1 MLKSK
6 YVYFGGEGVS
16 VFKDL
21 FWFFKQEKKS
31 YIWGISL
38 LVVVALLELLPPKVI
53 GYVVDGLAKNSL
65 NGKSLFFWVGLIFVN
80 GLLLYTF
87 RFWWRRLIFGSS
99 LKLAKQL
106 RDDLYHHFTK
116 MSPSFYQKN
125 RIGDLMAHATN
136 DVQSVRETAG
146 AGILTFVDSIIL
158 GGSVLLMMAVS
169 ISWKLTIVSLLPLPI
184 MALSTQYYGKLLHQR
199 FHLAQESFSELNNKV
214 QESMSGLKVIR
225 SLGQTKE
232 DIHAF
237 KAQADIVVKNN
248 MKVARVDAL
257 FDPTIMLVVS
267 VCYLIAVVY
276 GSKLVIGNVI
286 SIGQLISFVTYL
298 GILIW
303 PMLAIG
309 WLFNI
314 VERGRA
320 SYDRIRA
327 LLGVKAEI
335 KETTGSSSKLE
346 MGEIQY
352 LISRFKY
359 NQDSN
364 FELLDINFSVKEGQ
378 TIGIVGK
385 TGQGKTTLLKLLL
398 REYEVENGSIT
409 IGDINI
415 KDATLN
421 ALREH
426 IGYVPQ
432 EHFLFSTSVKENIAF
447 SQIESSLEDVYH
459 AAEIANIHE
468 DILSFPEGYETVV
481 GERGVSLSGG
491 QKQRISIARSLI
503 KNPNILILDD
513 CLSAV
518 DAKTE
523 EKILRALKDE
533 RAGKTTF
540 ITSHRMSAVMHSDL
554 IIVLDEGRIIQS
566 GKHDELVNID
576 GWYKEMFERQQLEE
590 LVEQGGI

>member
-1 MLKSK
+1 M
-6 YVYFGGEGVS
+6 S

-21 FWFFKQEKKS
+21 FWFFKQEKRS
-31 YIWGISL
+31 YVWGISL
-38 LVVVALLELLPPKVI
+38 LVIVAILELLPPKVI
-53 GYVVDGLAKNSL
+53 GYVIDEMIKNSL
-65 NGKSLFFWVGLIFVN
+65 NSKNLLFWVGLIFVN
-80 GLLLYTF
+80 GLLLYAF
-87 RFWWRRLIFGSS
+87 RYWWRRLIFGSS
-99 LKLAKQL
+99 LKLARQL
-106 RDDLYHHFTK
+106 RDDLYNHFSK

-136 DVQSVRETAG
+136 DVQAVRETAG

-158 GGSVLLMMAVS
+158 GGSVLIMMAVS
-169 ISWKLTIVSLLPLPI
+169 ISWKLTLISLLPLPI
-184 MALSTQYYGKLLHQR
+184 MAILTQYYGKLLHQR

-232 DIHAF
+232 DVSAF
-237 KAQADIVVKNN
+237 KNQADLVVKYN
-248 MKVARVDAL
+248 MRVARIDAL

-267 VCYLIAVVY
+267 ICYMIAVVY
-276 GSKLVIGNVI
+276 GSRLVIADDITV
-286 SIGQLISFVTYL
+286 GQLITFVTYL

-320 SYDRIRA
+320 SYDRIRS
-327 LLGVKAEI
+327 LLAVEPEI
-335 KETTGSSSKLE
+335 KNKKNALE
-346 MGEIQY
+346 KIPMGEITY
-352 LISRFKY
+352 SIDSFKF
-359 NQDSN
+359 NEESN
-364 FELLDINFSVKEGQ
+364 FELKDIYFNVQEGQ

-398 REYEVENGSIT
+398 REYEVVYGSIAV
-409 IGDINI
+409 GDLDI
-415 KDATLN
+415 KDTTLLS
-421 ALREH
+421 LRSH

-432 EHFLFSTSVKENIAF
+432 EHFLFSTTVKENIAF
-447 SQIESSLEDVYH
+447 SQIDSSIETVH
-459 AAEIANIHE
+459 KAAEIANIHD
-468 DILSFPEGYETVV
+468 DILEFPLGYDTIV

-523 EKILRALKDE
+523 EKILQSLKDE
-533 RAGKTTF
+533 RSGKTTF
-540 ITSHRMSAVMHSDL
+540 ITSHRLSAVMHSDL
-554 IIVLDEGRIIQS
+554 IIVLDEGKIIQR
-566 GKHDELVNID
+566 GTHDQLVQID

-590 LVEQGGI
+590 LVEQGGR

>member
-1 MLKSK
+1 M
-6 YVYFGGEGVS
+6 S

-21 FWFFKQEKKS
+21 LWFFKQEKRS

-38 LVVVALLELLPPKVI
+38 LVVVAILELLPPKVI
-53 GYVVDGLAKNSL
+53 GYVIDEMIKSTLNSKNL
-65 NGKSLFFWVGLIFVN
+65 LFWVSLIFIN

-87 RFWWRRLIFGSS
+87 RYWWRRLIFGSS
-99 LKLAKQL
+99 LKLARQL
-106 RDDLYHHFTK
+106 RDDLYDHFSK

-136 DVQSVRETAG
+136 DVQAVRETAG

-158 GGSVLLMMAVS
+158 GGSVLIMMSVS
-169 ISWKLTIVSLLPLPI
+169 ISWKLTLVSLLPLPV
-184 MALSTQYYGKLLHQR
+184 MAILTQYYGKLLHQR

-225 SLGQTKE
+225 SLGQIKE
-232 DIHAF
+232 DVSAF
-237 KAQADIVVKNN
+237 KNQADLVVKYN
-248 MKVARVDAL
+248 MRVARIDAL

-267 VCYLIAVVY
+267 ICYIISVVY
-276 GSKLVIGNVI
+276 GSRLVIADEITV
-286 SIGQLISFVTYL
+286 GQLITFVTYL

-327 LLGVKAEI
+327 LLSVEAEI
-335 KETTGSSSKLE
+335 KDKEHALKELA
-346 MGEIQY
+346 MGEINY
-352 LISRFKY
+352 SIGSFKF
-359 NQDSN
+359 NEQSN
-364 FELLDINFSVKEGQ
+364 FELKDICFNVQEGQ
-378 TIGIVGK
+378 TVGIVGK

-398 REYEVENGSIT
+398 REYEVENGGIT
-409 IGDINI
+409 VGDVNI
-415 KDATLN
+415 KDTTLL

-432 EHFLFSTSVKENIAF
+432 EHFLFSTSIKENIAF
-447 SQIESSLEDVYH
+447 GQIESSVDHVH
-459 AAEIANIHE
+459 KAAEIANIHA
-468 DILSFPEGYETVV
+468 DILEFPLGYDTIV

-523 EKILRALKDE
+523 EKILRSLKNE
-533 RAGKTTF
+533 RSGKTTF

-554 IIVLDEGRIIQS
+554 IIVLDEGRIIQR
-566 GKHDELVNID
+566 GKHEELVQID

-590 LVEQGGI
+590 LVEQGGR

>member
-1 MLKSK
+1 M
-6 YVYFGGEGVS
+6 S

-21 FWFFKQEKKS
+21 LWFFKQEKRS
-31 YIWGISL
+31 YLWGISL
-38 LVVVALLELLPPKVI
+38 LVVVAILELLPPKVI
-53 GYVVDGLAKNSL
+53 GYVIDEMVKNSL
-65 NGKSLFFWVGLIFVN
+65 NSKNLLFWVSLIFIN
-80 GLLLYTF
+80 GLLLYAF
-87 RFWWRRLIFGSS
+87 RYWWRRLIFGSS
-99 LKLAKQL
+99 LKLARQL
-106 RDDLYHHFTK
+106 RDDLYNHFTK

-136 DVQSVRETAG
+136 DVQAVRETAG

-158 GGSVLLMMAVS
+158 GGSVLIMMAVS
-169 ISWKLTIVSLLPLPI
+169 ISWKLTLISLLPLPV
-184 MALSTQYYGKLLHQR
+184 MAILTQYYGKLLHQR

-232 DIHAF
+232 DVGAF
-237 KAQADIVVKNN
+237 KNQADLVVKYN
-248 MKVARVDAL
+248 MRVASIDAL

-267 VCYLIAVVY
+267 ICYIIAVVY
-276 GSKLVIGNVI
+276 GSRLVISDTITV
-286 SIGQLISFVTYL
+286 GQLITFVTYL

-320 SYDRIRA
+320 SYDRIRS
-327 LLGVKAEI
+327 LLSVEPEI
-335 KETTGSSSKLE
+335 KNKEKALEKLS
-346 MGEIQY
+346 MGEITY
-352 LISRFKY
+352 SIDSFKF
-359 NQDSN
+359 NDESN
-364 FELLDINFSVKEGQ
+364 FELNDIYFNVQEGQ

-398 REYEVENGSIT
+398 REYEVANGGISV
-409 IGDINI
+409 GDIDI
-415 KDATLN
+415 KDTTLLS
-421 ALREH
+421 LRSH

-432 EHFLFSTSVKENIAF
+432 EHFLFSTSIKENIAF
-447 SQIESSLEDVYH
+447 SQIDSSIETVYK
-459 AAEIANIHE
+459 AAEIANIHA
-468 DILSFPEGYETVV
+468 DILEFPLGYDTIV

-523 EKILRALKDE
+523 EKILRSLKDE
-533 RAGKTTF
+533 RSGKTTF

-554 IIVLDEGRIIQS
+554 IIVIDEGRIIQR
-566 GKHDELVNID
+566 GMHEELVQID

-590 LVEQGGI
+590 LVEQGGRK

>member
-1 MLKSK
+1 M
-6 YVYFGGEGVS
+6 S

-21 FWFFKQEKKS
+21 FWFFKQEKRS

-38 LVVVALLELLPPKVI
+38 LVIVALLELLPPKVI
-53 GYVVDGLAKNSL
+53 GYVIDELIKNSL
-65 NGKSLFFWVGLIFVN
+65 NGKNLLFWVCLIFIN

-87 RFWWRRLIFGSS
+87 RFWWRRMIFGSS

-106 RDDLYHHFTK
+106 RDDLYNHFTK

-136 DVQSVRETAG
+136 DVQAVRETAG

-158 GGSVLLMMAVS
+158 GGSVLVMMAVS
-169 ISWKLTIVSLLPLPI
+169 ISWKLTILSLLPLPV
-184 MALSTQYYGKLLHQR
+184 MAILTQYYGKLLHQR

-225 SLGQTKE
+225 SLGQSKE
-232 DIHAF
+232 DIEAF
-237 KAQADIVVKNN
+237 KSQADTVVKNN
-248 MKVARVDAL
+248 MKVARIDAL

-267 VCYLIAVVY
+267 VCYMIAVVY
-276 GSKLVIGNVI
+276 GSRLVIVDEI
-286 SIGQLISFVTYL
+286 TVGQLITFVTYL

-320 SYDRIRA
+320 SYDRIRS
-327 LLGVKAEI
+327 LLSIEPEI
-335 KETTGSSSKLE
+335 KDSQHASTKLS
-346 MGEIQY
+346 MGEINY
-352 LISRFKY
+352 SINFFKF
-359 NQDSN
+359 NEESN
-364 FELLDINFSVKEGQ
+364 FELRDIKFSVQEGQ

-398 REYEVENGSIT
+398 REYEVNNGGISV
-409 IGDINI
+409 GDVNL
-415 KDATLN
+415 KDTTLL

-432 EHFLFSTSVKENIAF
+432 EHFLFSNTIKENIAF
-447 SQIESSLEDVYH
+447 SQINSSIEDVYK
-459 AAEIANIHE
+459 AAEIANIHD
-468 DILSFPEGYETVV
+468 DILEFPLGYETVV

-523 EKILRALKDE
+523 EKILRSLKDE
-533 RAGKTTF
+533 RDGKTTF

-554 IIVLDEGRIIQS
+554 IIVLDEGRIIQR
-566 GKHDELVNID
+566 GKHEELVQQN

-590 LVEQGGI
+590 LVEQGGR

>member
-1 MLKSK
+1 M
-6 YVYFGGEGVS
+6 S

-21 FWFFKQEKKS
+21 FWFFKQEKRS

-38 LVVVALLELLPPKVI
+38 LVIVALLELLPPKVI
-53 GYVVDGLAKNSL
+53 GYVIDELIKNSL
-65 NGKSLFFWVGLIFVN
+65 NGKNLFFWVALIFIN

-87 RFWWRRLIFGSS
+87 RFWWRRMIFGSS

-106 RDDLYHHFTK
+106 RDDLYNHFTK

-136 DVQSVRETAG
+136 DVQAVRETAG

-158 GGSVLLMMAVS
+158 GGSVLVMMAVS
-169 ISWKLTIVSLLPLPI
+169 ISWKLTILSLLPLPV
-184 MALSTQYYGKLLHQR
+184 MAILTQYYGKLLHQR

-225 SLGQTKE
+225 SLGQAKE
-232 DIHAF
+232 DIAAF
-237 KAQADIVVKNN
+237 KSQADTVVKNN
-248 MKVARVDAL
+248 MKVARIDAL

-267 VCYLIAVVY
+267 ICYMIAVVY
-276 GSKLVIGNVI
+276 GSRLVIVDEI
-286 SIGQLISFVTYL
+286 TVGQLITFVTYL

-320 SYDRIRA
+320 SYDRIRS
-327 LLGVKAEI
+327 LLSIEPEI
-335 KETTGSSSKLE
+335 KDSEHANTKLS
-346 MGEIQY
+346 MGEINY
-352 LISRFKY
+352 SINSFKF
-359 NQDSN
+359 NEASN
-364 FELLDINFSVKEGQ
+364 FELRDIKFSVQEGQ

-398 REYEVENGSIT
+398 REYEVENGGISV
-409 IGDINI
+409 GDVNL
-415 KDATLN
+415 KDTTLL

-432 EHFLFSTSVKENIAF
+432 EHFLFSSTVKENIAF
-447 SQIESSLEDVYH
+447 SQINSTIEDVH
-459 AAEIANIHE
+459 KAAEIANIHD
-468 DILSFPEGYETVV
+468 DILEFPLGYETVV

-523 EKILRALKDE
+523 EKILRSLKDE
-533 RAGKTTF
+533 RDGKTTF

-554 IIVLDEGRIIQS
+554 IIVLDEGRIIQR
-566 GKHDELVNID
+566 GKHEELVQQN

-590 LVEQGGI
+590 LVEQGGR

>member
-1 MLKSK
+1 M
-6 YVYFGGEGVS
+6 S

-21 FWFFKQEKKS
+21 FWFFKQEKRS
-31 YIWGISL
+31 YVWGISL
-38 LVVVALLELLPPKVI
+38 LVIVAILELLPPKVI
-53 GYVVDGLAKNSL
+53 GYVIDEMIKNSL
-65 NGKSLFFWVGLIFVN
+65 NSKNLLFWVGLIFIN
-80 GLLLYTF
+80 GLLLYAF
-87 RFWWRRLIFGSS
+87 RYWWRRLIFGSS
-99 LKLAKQL
+99 LKLARQL
-106 RDDLYHHFTK
+106 RDDLYNHFSK

-136 DVQSVRETAG
+136 DVQAVRETAG

-158 GGSVLLMMAVS
+158 GGSVLIMMAVS
-169 ISWKLTIVSLLPLPI
+169 ISWKLTLISLLPLPV
-184 MALSTQYYGKLLHQR
+184 MAILTQYYGKLLHQR

-232 DIHAF
+232 DVNAF
-237 KAQADIVVKNN
+237 KNQADLVVKYN
-248 MKVARVDAL
+248 MRVARIDAL

-267 VCYLIAVVY
+267 ICYIIAVVY
-276 GSKLVIGNVI
+276 GSRLVIADDITV
-286 SIGQLISFVTYL
+286 GQLITFVTYL

-320 SYDRIRA
+320 SYDRIRSLLSVEPEIQNKKNA
-327 LLGVKAEI
+327 LE
-335 KETTGSSSKLE
+335 KLP
-346 MGEIQY
+346 MGEITY
-352 LISRFKY
+352 SIDSFKF
-359 NQDSN
+359 NQESN
-364 FELLDINFSVKEGQ
+364 FELKDIYFNVQEGQ

-398 REYEVENGSIT
+398 REYEVVNGSISV
-409 IGDINI
+409 GDLDI
-415 KDATLN
+415 KDTTLLS
-421 ALREH
+421 LRSH

-432 EHFLFSTSVKENIAF
+432 EHFLFSSSVKENIAF
-447 SQIESSLEDVYH
+447 SQIDSSIETVYK
-459 AAEIANIHE
+459 AGEIANIHA
-468 DILSFPEGYETVV
+468 DILEFPLGYDTIV

-523 EKILRALKDE
+523 EKILHSLKDE
-533 RAGKTTF
+533 RSGKTTF

-554 IIVLDEGRIIQS
+554 IIVLDEGRIIQR
-566 GKHDELVNID
+566 GKHDELVQID

-590 LVEQGGI
+590 LVEQGGR

>member
-1 MLKSK
+1 MCD
-6 YVYFGGEGVS
+6 GGEGMS

-21 FWFFKQEKKS
+21 FWFFKQEKRR

-38 LVVVALLELLPPKVI
+38 LVIVALLELLPPKVI
-53 GYVVDGLAKNSL
+53 GYVIDELIKSSL
-65 NGKSLFFWVGLIFVN
+65 NGKNLLFWVGLIFIN

-87 RFWWRRLIFGSS
+87 RFWWRRMIFGSS

-106 RDDLYHHFTK
+106 RDDLYNHFTK

-136 DVQSVRETAG
+136 DVQAVRETAG

-158 GGSVLLMMAVS
+158 GGSVLVMMAVS
-169 ISWKLTIVSLLPLPI
+169 ISWKLTILSLLPLPV
-184 MALSTQYYGKLLHQR
+184 MAILTQYYGKLLHQR

-225 SLGQTKE
+225 SLGQSKE
-232 DIHAF
+232 DIEAF
-237 KAQADIVVKNN
+237 KRQADTVVKNN
-248 MKVARVDAL
+248 MKVARIDAL

-267 VCYLIAVVY
+267 VCYMIAVVY
-276 GSKLVIGNVI
+276 GSRLVIVNEITV
-286 SIGQLISFVTYL
+286 GQLITFVTYL

-320 SYDRIRA
+320 SYDRIRS
-327 LLGVKAEI
+327 LLSIEPEI
-335 KETTGSSSKLE
+335 KDSHHASTKLS
-346 MGEIQY
+346 MGEINY
-352 LISRFKY
+352 SIHSFKY
-359 NQDSN
+359 NEASN
-364 FELLDINFSVKEGQ
+364 FELRDIKFSVQEGQ

-398 REYEVENGSIT
+398 REYEVVNGGISV
-409 IGDINI
+409 GDVNL
-415 KDATLN
+415 KDTTLL

-432 EHFLFSTSVKENIAF
+432 EHFLFSNTVKENIAF
-447 SQIESSLEDVYH
+447 SQINSSIEDVYK
-459 AAEIANIHE
+459 AAEIANIHD
-468 DILSFPEGYETVV
+468 DILEFPLGYETVV

-523 EKILRALKDE
+523 EKILRSLKDE
-533 RAGKTTF
+533 RDGKTTF

-554 IIVLDEGRIIQS
+554 IIVLDEGRIIQR
-566 GKHDELVNID
+566 GKHEELVQQN

-590 LVEQGGI
+590 LVEQGGR

>member
-1 MLKSK
+1 
-6 YVYFGGEGVS
+6 
-16 VFKDL
+16 
-21 FWFFKQEKKS
+21 
-31 YIWGISL
+31 
-38 LVVVALLELLPPKVI
+38 
-53 GYVVDGLAKNSL
+53 
-65 NGKSLFFWVGLIFVN
+65 
-80 GLLLYTF
+80 
-87 RFWWRRLIFGSS
+87 
-99 LKLAKQL
+99 
-106 RDDLYHHFTK
+106 
-116 MSPSFYQKN
+116 
-125 RIGDLMAHATN
+125 
-136 DVQSVRETAG
+136 
-146 AGILTFVDSIIL
+146 
-158 GGSVLLMMAVS
+158 
-169 ISWKLTIVSLLPLPI
+169 
-184 MALSTQYYGKLLHQR
+184 
-199 FHLAQESFSELNNKV
+199 
-214 QESMSGLKVIR
+214 
-225 SLGQTKE
+225 
-232 DIHAF
+232 
-237 KAQADIVVKNN
+237 
-248 MKVARVDAL
+248 
-257 FDPTIMLVVS
+257 
-267 VCYLIAVVY
+267 
-276 GSKLVIGNVI
+276 
-286 SIGQLISFVTYL
+286 
-298 GILIW
+298 
-303 PMLAIG
+303 MLAIG

-335 KETTGSSSKLE
+335 KDTNGSSSKLE
-346 MGEIQY
+346 MGQIQY
-352 LISRFKY
+352 SISRFKY

-364 FELLDINFSVKEGQ
+364 FELLDINFSAKEGQ

-432 EHFLFSTSVKENIAF
+432 EHFLFSTTVKENIAF
-447 SQIESSLEDVYH
+447 SQIESSIEDVYH

>member
-1 MLKSK
+1 M
-6 YVYFGGEGVS
+6 S

-21 FWFFKQEKKS
+21 FWFFKQEKRS
-31 YIWGISL
+31 YVWGISL
-38 LVVVALLELLPPKVI
+38 LVIVAILELLPPKVI
-53 GYVVDGLAKNSL
+53 GYVIDEMVKNSL
-65 NGKSLFFWVGLIFVN
+65 NSKNLLFLVGLIFIN
-80 GLLLYTF
+80 GLLLYAF
-87 RFWWRRLIFGSS
+87 RYWWRRLIFGSS
-99 LKLAKQL
+99 LKLARQL
-106 RDDLYHHFTK
+106 RDDLYNHFSK

-136 DVQSVRETAG
+136 DVQAVRETAG
-146 AGILTFVDSIIL
+146 VGILTFVDSIIL
-158 GGSVLLMMAVS
+158 GGSVLIMMAVS
-169 ISWKLTIVSLLPLPI
+169 ISWKLTLISLLPLPV
-184 MALSTQYYGKLLHQR
+184 MAILTQYYGKLLHQR

-232 DIHAF
+232 DVTTF
-237 KAQADIVVKNN
+237 KNQADLVVKYN
-248 MKVARVDAL
+248 MRVARIDAL

-267 VCYLIAVVY
+267 ICYIIAVVY
-276 GSKLVIGNVI
+276 GSRLVIADDITV
-286 SIGQLISFVTYL
+286 GQLITFVTYL

-320 SYDRIRA
+320 SYDRIRS
-327 LLGVKAEI
+327 LLSVEPEI
-335 KETTGSSSKLE
+335 KNKKNALE
-346 MGEIQY
+346 KIQMGEITY
-352 LISRFKY
+352 SIDSFKF
-359 NQDSN
+359 NEKSN
-364 FELLDINFSVKEGQ
+364 FELKDIYINVQEGQ

-398 REYEVENGSIT
+398 REYEVVNGSISV
-409 IGDINI
+409 GDLDI
-415 KDATLN
+415 KDTTLLS
-421 ALREH
+421 LRSH

-432 EHFLFSTSVKENIAF
+432 EHFLFSSSVKENIAF
-447 SQIESSLEDVYH
+447 SQIDSSIETVH
-459 AAEIANIHE
+459 KAAEIANIHA
-468 DILSFPEGYETVV
+468 DILEFPLGYDTIV

-523 EKILRALKDE
+523 EKILHSLKDE
-533 RAGKTTF
+533 RSGKTTF

-554 IIVLDEGRIIQS
+554 IIVLDEGRIIQR
-566 GKHDELVNID
+566 GKHEDLVQID

-590 LVEQGGI
+590 LVEQGGR

>member
-1 MLKSK
+1 M
-6 YVYFGGEGVS
+6 S

-21 FWFFKQEKKS
+21 FWFFKQEKRS
-31 YIWGISL
+31 YVWGISL
-38 LVVVALLELLPPKVI
+38 LVIVAILELLPPKVI
-53 GYVVDGLAKNSL
+53 GYVIDEMVKNSL
-65 NGKSLFFWVGLIFVN
+65 NSKNLLFWVGLIFIN
-80 GLLLYTF
+80 GLLLYAF
-87 RFWWRRLIFGSS
+87 RYWWRRLIFGSS
-99 LKLAKQL
+99 LKLARQL
-106 RDDLYHHFTK
+106 RDDLYNHFSK

-136 DVQSVRETAG
+136 DVQAVRETAG

-158 GGSVLLMMAVS
+158 GGSVLIMMAVS
-169 ISWKLTIVSLLPLPI
+169 ISWKLTLISLLPLPV
-184 MALSTQYYGKLLHQR
+184 MAILTQYYGKLLHQR

-232 DIHAF
+232 DVTAF
-237 KAQADIVVKNN
+237 KNQADLVVKYN
-248 MKVARVDAL
+248 MRVARIDAL

-267 VCYLIAVVY
+267 ICYIIAVVY
-276 GSKLVIGNVI
+276 GSRLVIADDITV
-286 SIGQLISFVTYL
+286 GQLITFVTYL

-320 SYDRIRA
+320 SYDRIRS
-327 LLGVKAEI
+327 LLSVEPEI
-335 KETTGSSSKLE
+335 KNKKNALEKLP
-346 MGEIQY
+346 MGEITY
-352 LISRFKY
+352 SIDSFKF
-359 NQDSN
+359 NVESN
-364 FELLDINFSVKEGQ
+364 FELKDIYFNVQEGQ

-398 REYEVENGSIT
+398 REYEVVNGSISV
-409 IGDINI
+409 GDLDI
-415 KDATLN
+415 KDTTLLS
-421 ALREH
+421 LRSH

-432 EHFLFSTSVKENIAF
+432 EHFLFSSSVKENIAF
-447 SQIESSLEDVYH
+447 SQIDSSIETVH
-459 AAEIANIHE
+459 KAAEISNIHA
-468 DILSFPEGYETVV
+468 DILEFPLGYDTIV

-523 EKILRALKDE
+523 EKILHSLKDE
-533 RAGKTTF
+533 RSGKTTF

-554 IIVLDEGRIIQS
+554 IIVLDEGRIIQR
-566 GKHDELVNID
+566 GKHEDLVQID

-590 LVEQGGI
+590 LVEQGGR

>member
-1 MLKSK
+1 M
-6 YVYFGGEGVS
+6 S

-21 FWFFKQEKKS
+21 LWFFKQEKRS
-31 YIWGISL
+31 YIWGITL
-38 LVVVALLELLPPKVI
+38 LIIVALLELLPPKVI
-53 GYVVDGLAKNSL
+53 GYVVDEMINTSL
-65 NGKSLFFWVGLIFVN
+65 NAKTLFFWVSLLLVN
-80 GLLLYTF
+80 GLLLYSF
-87 RFWWRRLIFGSS
+87 RFMWRRLIFGSS

-106 RDDLYHHFTK
+106 RNNLYHHFSK

-136 DVQSVRETAG
+136 DVQAVRETAG

-158 GGSVLLMMAVS
+158 GGSVLVMMAVS
-169 ISWKLTIVSLLPLPI
+169 ISWKLTFISLLPLPI
-184 MALSTQYYGKLLHQR
+184 MAILTQYYGKLLHQR

-225 SLGQTKE
+225 SLGQAKE
-232 DIHAF
+232 DIGAF
-237 KAQADIVVKNN
+237 KNQADIVVKNN
-248 MKVARVDAL
+248 MKVASIDAL

-267 VCYLIAVVY
+267 ISYMIAIVY
-276 GSKLVIGNVI
+276 GSRLVIADDI
-286 SIGQLISFVTYL
+286 TIGQLITFVTYL

-320 SYDRIRA
+320 SYDRIRS
-327 LLGVKAEI
+327 LLSI
-335 KETTGSSSKLE
+335 KEEIIDFKNASSNLS
-346 MGEIQY
+346 MGEIEY
-352 LISRFKY
+352 SIDSFKY
-359 NQDSN
+359 NEESN
-364 FELLDINFSVKEGQ
+364 FELKDIHFTIKEGQ

-385 TGQGKTTLLKLLL
+385 TGQGKTTLLKLLI
-398 REYEVENGSIT
+398 REYEVENGSISV
-409 IGDINI
+409 GDINI
-415 KDATLN
+415 KDVTLM
-421 ALREH
+421 ALRSH

-432 EHFLFSTSVKENIAF
+432 EHFLFSSSISENIAF
-447 SQIESSLEDVYH
+447 SQIDALEDQVH
-459 AAEIANIHE
+459 KAAEIANIHN
-468 DILSFPEGYETVV
+468 DILEFPNVYETIV

-523 EKILRALKDE
+523 EKILRSLKNE
-533 RAGKTTF
+533 RSGKTTF

-554 IIVLDEGRIIQS
+554 IVVLDEGRIIQR
-566 GKHDELVNID
+566 GKHEELVQVD

-590 LVEQGGI
+590 LVEQGGRK

>member
-1 MLKSK
+1 M
-6 YVYFGGEGVS
+6 S

-21 FWFFKQEKKS
+21 LWFFKQEKRS
-31 YIWGISL
+31 YLWGISL
-38 LVVVALLELLPPKVI
+38 LVVVAILELLPPKVI
-53 GYVVDGLAKNSL
+53 GYVIDEMVKNSL
-65 NGKSLFFWVGLIFVN
+65 NSKNLLFWVSLIFIN
-80 GLLLYTF
+80 GLLLYAF
-87 RFWWRRLIFGSS
+87 RYWWRRLIFGSS
-99 LKLAKQL
+99 LKLARQL
-106 RDDLYHHFTK
+106 RDDLYNHFSK

-136 DVQSVRETAG
+136 DVQAVRETAG

-158 GGSVLLMMAVS
+158 GGSVLIMMAVS
-169 ISWKLTIVSLLPLPI
+169 ISWKLTLISLLPLPV
-184 MALSTQYYGKLLHQR
+184 MAILTQYYGKLLHQR

-232 DIHAF
+232 DVSAF
-237 KAQADIVVKNN
+237 KDQADLVVKYN
-248 MKVARVDAL
+248 MRVARIDAL

-267 VCYLIAVVY
+267 ICYIIAVVY
-276 GSKLVIGNVI
+276 GSRLVISDAITV
-286 SIGQLISFVTYL
+286 GQLITFVTYL

-320 SYDRIRA
+320 SYDRIRS
-327 LLGVKAEI
+327 LLSVEPEI
-335 KETTGSSSKLE
+335 KNKEKALEKLS
-346 MGEIQY
+346 MGEITY
-352 LISRFKY
+352 SIDSFKF
-359 NQDSN
+359 NDESN
-364 FELLDINFSVKEGQ
+364 FELRDIYFNVQEGQ

-398 REYEVENGSIT
+398 REYEVANGGISV
-409 IGDINI
+409 GDIDI
-415 KDATLN
+415 KDTTLFS
-421 ALREH
+421 LRSH

-447 SQIESSLEDVYH
+447 SQIDSSIETVYK
-459 AAEIANIHE
+459 AAEIANIHA
-468 DILSFPEGYETVV
+468 DILEFPLGYDTIV

-523 EKILRALKDE
+523 EKILRSLKDE
-533 RAGKTTF
+533 RSGKTTF

-554 IIVLDEGRIIQS
+554 IIVIDEGRIIQR
-566 GKHDELVNID
+566 GMHEELVQID

-590 LVEQGGI
+590 LVEQGGRK

>member
-1 MLKSK
+1 M
-6 YVYFGGEGVS
+6 S

-21 FWFFKQEKKS
+21 FWFFKQEKRS
-31 YIWGISL
+31 YVWGISL
-38 LVVVALLELLPPKVI
+38 LVIVAILELLPPKVI
-53 GYVVDGLAKNSL
+53 GYVIDEMIKNSL
-65 NGKSLFFWVGLIFVN
+65 NSKNLLFWVGLIFVN
-80 GLLLYTF
+80 GLLLYAF
-87 RFWWRRLIFGSS
+87 RYWWRRLIFGSS
-99 LKLAKQL
+99 LKLARQL
-106 RDDLYHHFTK
+106 RDDLYNHFSK

-136 DVQSVRETAG
+136 DVQAVRETAG

-158 GGSVLLMMAVS
+158 GGSVLIMMAVS
-169 ISWKLTIVSLLPLPI
+169 ISWKLTLISLLPLPI
-184 MALSTQYYGKLLHQR
+184 MAILTQYYGKLLHQR

-232 DIHAF
+232 DVSAF
-237 KAQADIVVKNN
+237 KNQADLVVKYN
-248 MKVARVDAL
+248 MRVARIDAL

-267 VCYLIAVVY
+267 ICYMIAVVY
-276 GSKLVIGNVI
+276 GSRLVIADDITV
-286 SIGQLISFVTYL
+286 GQLITFVTYL

-320 SYDRIRA
+320 SYDRIRS
-327 LLGVKAEI
+327 LLAVEPEI
-335 KETTGSSSKLE
+335 KNKKNALE
-346 MGEIQY
+346 KIPMGEITY
-352 LISRFKY
+352 SIDSFKF
-359 NQDSN
+359 NEESN
-364 FELLDINFSVKEGQ
+364 FELKDIYFNVQEGQ

-398 REYEVENGSIT
+398 REYEVVNGSIAV
-409 IGDINI
+409 GDLDI
-415 KDATLN
+415 KDTTLLS
-421 ALREH
+421 LRSH

-432 EHFLFSTSVKENIAF
+432 EHFLFSTTVKENIAF
-447 SQIESSLEDVYH
+447 SQIDSSIETVH
-459 AAEIANIHE
+459 KAAEIANIHD
-468 DILSFPEGYETVV
+468 DILEFPLGYDTIV

-523 EKILRALKDE
+523 EKILQSLKDE
-533 RAGKTTF
+533 RSGKTTF
-540 ITSHRMSAVMHSDL
+540 ITSHRLSAVMHSDL
-554 IIVLDEGRIIQS
+554 IIVLDEGKIIQR
-566 GKHDELVNID
+566 GTHDQLVQID

-590 LVEQGGI
+590 LVEQGGR

>member
-1 MLKSK
+1 M
-6 YVYFGGEGVS
+6 S

-21 FWFFKQEKKS
+21 FWFFKQEKRS
-31 YIWGISL
+31 YVWGISL
-38 LVVVALLELLPPKVI
+38 LVIVAILELLPPKVI
-53 GYVVDGLAKNSL
+53 GYVIDEMVKNSL
-65 NGKSLFFWVGLIFVN
+65 NSKNLFFWVGLIFIN
-80 GLLLYTF
+80 GLLLYAF
-87 RFWWRRLIFGSS
+87 RYWWRRLIFGSS
-99 LKLAKQL
+99 LKLARQL
-106 RDDLYHHFTK
+106 RDDLYHHFSK

-136 DVQSVRETAG
+136 DVQAVRETAG

-158 GGSVLLMMAVS
+158 GGSVLIMMAVS
-169 ISWKLTIVSLLPLPI
+169 ISWKLTLISLLPLPI
-184 MALSTQYYGKLLHQR
+184 MAILTQYYGKLLHQR

-232 DIHAF
+232 DVTAF
-237 KAQADIVVKNN
+237 KNQADLVVKYN
-248 MKVARVDAL
+248 MRVARIDAL

-267 VCYLIAVVY
+267 ICYIIAVVY
-276 GSKLVIGNVI
+276 GSRLVIADDITV
-286 SIGQLISFVTYL
+286 GQLITFVTYL

-320 SYDRIRA
+320 SYDRIRS
-327 LLGVKAEI
+327 LLSVEPEI
-335 KETTGSSSKLE
+335 KNKKNALEKLP
-346 MGEIQY
+346 MGEITY
-352 LISRFKY
+352 SIDSFKF
-359 NQDSN
+359 NEESH
-364 FELLDINFSVKEGQ
+364 FELKDIYFNVQEGQ

-385 TGQGKTTLLKLLL
+385 TGQGKTTLLKLLM
-398 REYEVENGSIT
+398 REYEVFNGSISV
-409 IGDINI
+409 GDLDI
-415 KDATLN
+415 KDTTLLS
-421 ALREH
+421 LRSH

-432 EHFLFSTSVKENIAF
+432 EHFLFSSSVKENIAF
-447 SQIESSLEDVYH
+447 SQIDSSIETVQK
-459 AAEIANIHE
+459 AAEIANIHA
-468 DILSFPEGYETVV
+468 DILEFPLGYDTIV

-523 EKILRALKDE
+523 EKILHSLKDE
-533 RAGKTTF
+533 RSGKTTF

-554 IIVLDEGRIIQS
+554 IIVLDEGRIIQR
-566 GKHDELVNID
+566 GIHEDLVQID
-576 GWYKEMFERQQLEE
+576 GWYKEMFQRQQLEE
-590 LVEQGGI
+590 LVEQGGR

>member
-1 MLKSK
+1 M
-6 YVYFGGEGVS
+6 S

-21 FWFFKQEKKS
+21 LWFFKQEKRS
-31 YIWGISL
+31 YLWGISL
-38 LVVVALLELLPPKVI
+38 LVVVAILELLPPKVI
-53 GYVVDGLAKNSL
+53 GYVIDGMVKNSL
-65 NGKSLFFWVGLIFVN
+65 NSKNLLFWVSLIFIN
-80 GLLLYTF
+80 GLLLYAF
-87 RFWWRRLIFGSS
+87 RYWWRRLIFGSS
-99 LKLAKQL
+99 LKLARQL
-106 RDDLYHHFTK
+106 RDDLYNHFTK

-136 DVQSVRETAG
+136 DVQAVRETAG

-158 GGSVLLMMAVS
+158 GGSVLIMMAVS
-169 ISWKLTIVSLLPLPI
+169 ISWKLTLISLLPLPV
-184 MALSTQYYGKLLHQR
+184 MAILTQYYGKLLHQR

-232 DIHAF
+232 DVGAF
-237 KAQADIVVKNN
+237 KNQADLVVKYN
-248 MKVARVDAL
+248 MRVARIDAL

-267 VCYLIAVVY
+267 ICYIIAVVY
-276 GSKLVIGNVI
+276 GSRLVISDAITV
-286 SIGQLISFVTYL
+286 GQLITFVTYL

-320 SYDRIRA
+320 SYDRIRS
-327 LLGVKAEI
+327 LLSVEPEI
-335 KETTGSSSKLE
+335 KNKEKALEKLS
-346 MGEIQY
+346 MGEITY
-352 LISRFKY
+352 SIDSFKF
-359 NQDSN
+359 NDESN
-364 FELLDINFSVKEGQ
+364 FELNDIYFNVQEGQ

-398 REYEVENGSIT
+398 REYEVANGGISV
-409 IGDINI
+409 GDIDI
-415 KDATLN
+415 KDTTLLS
-421 ALREH
+421 LRSH

-432 EHFLFSTSVKENIAF
+432 EHFLFSTSIKENIAF
-447 SQIESSLEDVYH
+447 SQIDSSIETVYK
-459 AAEIANIHE
+459 AAEIANIHA
-468 DILSFPEGYETVV
+468 DILEFPLRYDTIV

-523 EKILRALKDE
+523 EKILRSLKDE
-533 RAGKTTF
+533 RSGKTTF

-554 IIVLDEGRIIQS
+554 IIVIDEGRIIQR
-566 GKHDELVNID
+566 GMHEELVQID

-590 LVEQGGI
+590 LVEQGGRK

>member
-1 MLKSK
+1 M
-6 YVYFGGEGVS
+6 S

-21 FWFFKQEKKS
+21 LWFFKQEKRS
-31 YIWGISL
+31 YLWGISL
-38 LVVVALLELLPPKVI
+38 LVVVAILELLPPKVI
-53 GYVVDGLAKNSL
+53 GYVIDEMVKNSL
-65 NGKSLFFWVGLIFVN
+65 NSKNLLFWVSLIFIN
-80 GLLLYTF
+80 GLLLYAF
-87 RFWWRRLIFGSS
+87 RYWWRRLIFGSS
-99 LKLAKQL
+99 LKLARQL
-106 RDDLYHHFTK
+106 RDDLYNHFSK

-136 DVQSVRETAG
+136 DVQAVRETAG

-158 GGSVLLMMAVS
+158 GGSVLIMMAVS
-169 ISWKLTIVSLLPLPI
+169 ISWKLTLISLLPLPV
-184 MALSTQYYGKLLHQR
+184 MAILTQYYGKLLHQR

-232 DIHAF
+232 DVSAF
-237 KAQADIVVKNN
+237 KDQADLVVKYN
-248 MKVARVDAL
+248 MRVARIDAL

-267 VCYLIAVVY
+267 ICYIIAVVY
-276 GSKLVIGNVI
+276 GSRLVISDAITV
-286 SIGQLISFVTYL
+286 GQLITFVTYL

-320 SYDRIRA
+320 SYDRIRS
-327 LLGVKAEI
+327 LLSVEPEI
-335 KETTGSSSKLE
+335 KNKEKVLEKLS
-346 MGEIQY
+346 MGEITY
-352 LISRFKY
+352 SIDSFKF
-359 NQDSN
+359 NDESN
-364 FELLDINFSVKEGQ
+364 FELRDIYFNVQEGQ

-398 REYEVENGSIT
+398 REYEVANGGISV
-409 IGDINI
+409 GDIDI
-415 KDATLN
+415 KDTTLFS
-421 ALREH
+421 LRSH

-447 SQIESSLEDVYH
+447 SQIDSSIETVYK
-459 AAEIANIHE
+459 AAEIANIHA
-468 DILSFPEGYETVV
+468 DILEFPLGYDTIV

-523 EKILRALKDE
+523 EKILRSLKDE
-533 RAGKTTF
+533 RSGKTTF

-554 IIVLDEGRIIQS
+554 IIVIDEGRIIQR
-566 GKHDELVNID
+566 GMHEELVQID

-590 LVEQGGI
+590 LVEQGGRK

>member
-1 MLKSK
+1 M
-6 YVYFGGEGVS
+6 S

-21 FWFFKQEKKS
+21 FWFFKQEKRS

-38 LVVVALLELLPPKVI
+38 LVIVAILELLPPKVI
-53 GYVVDGLAKNSL
+53 GYVIDEMVKNSL
-65 NGKSLFFWVGLIFVN
+65 NSKNLLFWVGLIFIN
-80 GLLLYTF
+80 GLLLYAF
-87 RFWWRRLIFGSS
+87 RYWWRRLIFGSS
-99 LKLAKQL
+99 LKLARQL
-106 RDDLYHHFTK
+106 RDDLYNHFSK

-158 GGSVLLMMAVS
+158 GGSVLIMMAVS
-169 ISWKLTIVSLLPLPI
+169 ISWKLTLISLLPLPV
-184 MALSTQYYGKLLHQR
+184 MAILTQYYGKLLHQR

-225 SLGQTKE
+225 GLGQTKE
-232 DIHAF
+232 DVSAF
-237 KAQADIVVKNN
+237 KNQADLVVKYN
-248 MKVARVDAL
+248 MRVARIDAL

-267 VCYLIAVVY
+267 ICYIIAVVY
-276 GSKLVIGNVI
+276 GSRLVISDDITV
-286 SIGQLISFVTYL
+286 GQLITFVTYL

-320 SYDRIRA
+320 SYDRIRS
-327 LLGVKAEI
+327 LLSVEPEI
-335 KETTGSSSKLE
+335 KNKEKALKNLP
-346 MGEIQY
+346 MGEITY
-352 LISRFKY
+352 SIDSFKF
-359 NQDSN
+359 NDESN
-364 FELLDINFSVKEGQ
+364 FEFRDIYFNVQEGQ

-398 REYEVENGSIT
+398 REYEVVNGKISV
-409 IGDINI
+409 GDLDI
-415 KDATLN
+415 KDTTLLS
-421 ALREH
+421 LRSH

-432 EHFLFSTSVKENIAF
+432 EHFLFSSSVKENIAF
-447 SQIESSLEDVYH
+447 SQIDSSIETVYK
-459 AAEIANIHE
+459 AAEIANIHA
-468 DILSFPEGYETVV
+468 DILEFPLGYDTIV

-523 EKILRALKDE
+523 EKILRSLKDE
-533 RAGKTTF
+533 RSGKTTF

-554 IIVLDEGRIIQS
+554 IIVIDEGKIIQR
-566 GKHDELVNID
+566 GKHEDLVQID

-590 LVEQGGI
+590 LVEQGGR

>member
-1 MLKSK
+1 M
-6 YVYFGGEGVS
+6 S

-21 FWFFKQEKKS
+21 LWFFKQEKRS

-38 LVVVALLELLPPKVI
+38 LIIVALLELLPPKVI
-53 GYVVDGLAKNSL
+53 GYVIDEMIKKSLSAKT
-65 NGKSLFFWVGLIFVN
+65 LFFWVGLIFVN
-80 GLLLYTF
+80 GLLLYLF
-87 RFWWRRLIFGSS
+87 RFLWRRLIFGSS

-106 RDDLYHHFTK
+106 RDNLYHHFTK
-116 MSPSFYQKN
+116 MSPTFYQKN

-136 DVQSVRETAG
+136 DVQAVRETAG

-158 GGSVLLMMAVS
+158 GGSVLVMMAVS
-169 ISWKLTIVSLLPLPI
+169 ISWKLTLISLLPLPI
-184 MALSTQYYGKLLHQR
+184 MAILTQYYGKLLHQR
-199 FHLAQESFSELNNKV
+199 FHLAQEAFSELNNKV

-225 SLGQTKE
+225 SLGQAKE
-232 DIHAF
+232 DIGAF
-237 KAQADIVVKNN
+237 KNQADVVVKNN
-248 MKVARVDAL
+248 MKVARIDAL

-267 VCYLIAVVY
+267 ISYLISIVY
-276 GSKLVIGNVI
+276 GSRLVISDDI
-286 SIGQLISFVTYL
+286 TIGELITFVTYL

-320 SYDRIRA
+320 SYDRIRS
-327 LLGVKAEI
+327 LLSIEAEI
-335 KETTGSSSKLE
+335 KDSDRALQKLA
-346 MGEIQY
+346 MGEIHY
-352 LISRFKY
+352 AIDSFTY
-359 NQDSN
+359 NEESN
-364 FELLDINFSVKEGQ
+364 FKLSDIHFRVKEGQ

-398 REYEVENGSIT
+398 REY
-409 IGDINI
+409 DINQGRISVGDMNI
-415 KDATLN
+415 KNVSLH

-432 EHFLFSTSVKENIAF
+432 EHFLFSSTVKENIAF
-447 SQIESSLEDVYH
+447 SFTNASDEDVYK
-459 AAEIANIHE
+459 ASEIANIHN
-468 DILSFPEGYETVV
+468 DILDFAEGYQTVV

-523 EKILRALKDE
+523 EKILRSLKDE
-533 RAGKTTF
+533 RDGKTTF

-554 IIVLDEGRIIQS
+554 IIVLDEGKIIQR
-566 GKHDELVNID
+566 GKHEELVQMD

-590 LVEQGGI
+590 LVQQGGR